1 MSKTIE
7 INDIVDANS
16 HNSAMA
22 LTASWA
28 NLFKKYALEDYEELS
43 DDPASSFNIFTH
55 LTAQGAA
62 KMMYEQEARIA
73 EANVSTA
80 ILPKS
85 LLNRLSSDEMKGI
98 FGNPA
103 STTIAFCVKKS
114 EIISNS
120 VLEDSTT
127 GLRRLVINKGLKINF
142 ESYPEF
148 TLPYNV
154 IINVKPI
161 KTTVT
166 DTNGNSSVKIEN
178 NIYAYYDMPSLE
190 NDGMRDTY
198 GINSQYIS
206 SREMR
211 FEGDT
216 YIAFFFKVYQMTR
229 TETEFYVSDPYTCD
243 TKITFSDYLV
253 GFEVYRKKVGSSG
266 WQLMTGSTEGSAIA
280 SNGYNFSYDYKRN
293 KQNFNVIFSKM
304 DDNTA
309 LTVGDTIKIITYST
323 KGSEGNIEFPYMIH
337 NINTM
342 SASYDQDLSIANQ
355 NAMLNIICLVFA
367 RDKNSS
373 GGTDQ
378 LSLEE
383 IRRRIINKNYSRQIL
398 ITSNE
403 IVNKGKENNLAIK
416 QIQHDLTTMSYRG
429 TDKITYNN
437 MVLSTGT
444 NNFYFDISKKEKLL
458 RGYNYYLIEPT
469 DVFEYNSD
477 SRRFIYKPEVDGTNP
492 ENNLEPYIEYVNKY
506 NSSSDP
512 DSIKQVVFPF
522 YIRYENTTNP
532 KINIYDM
539 CVNQIEYL
547 SFDYYDE
554 SVALDKL
561 DISFIRVERN
571 PYRGSTN
578 GSFDKDLKNTYFVSF
593 IVYTGENTLN
603 KLSEQMNNTDVTK
616 NYVNSTLLSEY
627 SKQYLTFEVNM
638 VGINNQVKYTINP
651 TKVQIVNTDTML
663 SDGYIAYQAVFTT
676 DNFISDNKQINIVGI
691 RNSGIV
697 SEDYSVTI
705 PIDTTV
711 KFEISGKFNSSENN
725 PYKKEC
731 IRYVSDSIKLVDYLT
746 DYFDTNFDIESVI
759 PGYETYEENI
769 PYKHE
774 TTEYYLNPNYDS
786 TVSEVTNPNRY
797 QYLIKRDSEG
807 NPIFVEKDGV
817 VVPEFMVKTT
827 AGDFVYNYV
836 RVSDEELEEGP
847 NEYTTYYTRKLAAEG
862 GSEYIYTE
870 VEILD
875 DYFDPDTIYY
885 KSVLQIKHYK
895 GDLKYYNRN
904 TGELVDDEAH
914 VAAANPNNRTQ
925 ALPTTYIGIIKNV
938 AWINR
943 LYMSSDEMYET
954 IREFYLDMVERI
966 GIIKNILFD
975 GGSIKLGLQTTSGV
989 SSKYKA
995 IHLSTGE
1002 SEYIKNI
1009 ALSISVNVK
1018 FKEADV
1024 DDYKKSQVISAIVKY
1039 INDLGDNNFTI
1050 DVMFDNVKATVPDI
1064 EYINIR
1070 KINSYENG
1078 EVQTILNDTTASSE
1092 ILTIGQKIAVDDS
1105 GNITFEPD
1113 VTVNVIEN

>member
-22 LTASWA
+22 LTAAWA
-28 NLFKKYALEDYEELS
+28 NTFKKYALEDYEELS

-73 EANVSTA
+73 ETNVSTA

-120 VLEDSTT
+120 VLEDSAT

-148 TLPYNV
+148 TLPYDV

-161 KTTVT
+161 RTLVT
-166 DTNGNSSVKIEN
+166 DSEGNQTSKIEN
-178 NIYAYYDMPSLE
+178 NIYAYYDMPSLA
-190 NDGMRDTY
+190 NDGMRDVY
-198 GINSQYIS
+198 GIYSQYIS

-211 FEGDT
+211 FEGNT
-216 YIAFFFKVYQMTR
+216 YVAFFFKVFQMTR

-243 TKITFSDYLV
+243 SKITFDDYLV
-253 GFEVYRKKVGSSG
+253 GFEVFRKKIGTSG
-266 WQLMTGSTEGSAIA
+266 WQLMTGSTEGTSIA

-309 LTVGDTIKIITYST
+309 LNVGDTIKIVTYST
-323 KGSEGNIEFPYMIH
+323 KGTEGNIEFPYMIY
-337 NINTM
+337 NVNTM
-342 SASYDQDLSIANQ
+342 SASYNQDLSIANQ

-367 RDKNSS
+367 RDKNST
-373 GGTDQ
+373 GGTNQ

-383 IRRRIINKNYSRQIL
+383 IRRRIINKNYSRKIL

-403 IVNKGKENNLAIK
+403 IINKGKENNLTIK

-437 MVLSTGT
+437 MILSTGT
-444 NNFYFDISKKEKLL
+444 NNFYFDLSKKEKLL

-469 DVFEYNSD
+469 DVFEYNVEN
-477 SRRFIYKPEVDGTNP
+477 RRFVYKPEVDKSNP
-492 ENNLEPYIEYVNKY
+492 ENNLEPYLEYVNKY
-506 NSSSDP
+506 NSSADP
-512 DSIKQVVFPF
+512 DSVKQVSFPF
-522 YIRYENTTNP
+522 YIRYDNTTNP

-539 CVNQIEYL
+539 CINQIEYL
-547 SFDYYDE
+547 SFDNYDE
-554 SVALDKL
+554 SVALDKV
-561 DISFIRVERN
+561 DISFIRIERN
-571 PYRGSTN
+571 PYRGSKN
-578 GSFDKDLKNTYFVSF
+578 GSFDKNLKNTYFVSF

-603 KLSEQMNNTDVTK
+603 KLAEQVNNSDPSK
-616 NYVNSTLLSEY
+616 NYVNSSVLSDY
-627 SKQYLTFEVNM
+627 DKQYLTFELNI
-638 VGINNQVKYTINP
+638 VGINNQTKYTVNP
-651 TKVQIVNTDTML
+651 TKVQIINTDTMV
-663 SDGYIAYQAVFTT
+663 SDGYIAYQAVFST
-676 DNFISDNKQINIVGI
+676 DNFVSDNKQINIIGI
-691 RNSGIV
+691 RNSGIA
-697 SEDYSVTI
+697 SEDYSVTV

-711 KFEISGKFNSSENN
+711 RFEISGKFNSSENN

-731 IRYVSDSIKLVDYLT
+731 IRYISDSVKLVDYLT
-746 DYFDTNFDIESVI
+746 DSFDVNFDIESVI
-759 PGYETYEENI
+759 PGYETYNENI
-769 PYKHE
+769 PYKYE
-774 TTEYYLNPNYDS
+774 TTEYYTNPSYNPDEDNVY
-786 TVSEVTNPNRY
+786 NPNRY
-797 QYLIKRDSEG
+797 RYLIRRDLEG
-807 NPIFVEKDGV
+807 NPIFVEKDGL
-817 VVPEFMVKTT
+817 VVPEYLVKNS

-836 RVSDEELEEGP
+836 RISSEDIENGPDE
-847 NEYTTYYTRKLAAEG
+847 NTKYYTRKLAAEG

-895 GDLKYYNRN
+895 GDLKYYNRVS
-904 TGELVDDEAH
+904 GELVDEEAH
-914 VAAANPNNRTQ
+914 IAVANPNNRTQ
-925 ALPTTYIGIIKNV
+925 ALPTSYIGIIKNV

-943 LYMSSDEMYET
+943 LYMSGDEMYET
-954 IREFYLDMVERI
+954 IREYYLDMVERI
-966 GIIKNILFD
+966 GNVKKTLFD
-975 GGSIKLGLQTTSGV
+975 GGSMKLGLQTTSGV

-1002 SEYIKNI
+1002 TEFIKNI
-1009 ALSISVNVK
+1009 ALSIGVNVK
-1018 FKEADV
+1018 FKEADI
-1024 DDYKKSQVISAIVKY
+1024 DDYKKKQVISAIVKY
-1039 INDLGDNNFTI
+1039 INELGDNNFTV
-1050 DVMFDNVKATVPDI
+1050 DAMFDNIKSSVPDI

-1070 KINSYENG
+1070 KINSYTNG
-1078 EVQTILNDTTASSE
+1078 EVQTILNDPNVSGE
-1092 ILTIGQKIAVDDS
+1092 VLTIGQKIAVDDS

>member
-22 LTASWA
+22 LTAAWA
-28 NLFKKYALEDYEELS
+28 NTFKKYALEDYEELS

-73 EANVSTA
+73 ETNVSTA

-103 STTIAFCVKKS
+103 STTIAFCIKKS

-120 VLEDSTT
+120 VLEDAST
-127 GLRRLVINKGLKINF
+127 GLRRLVINKGLKVNL

-161 KTTVT
+161 RTLVT
-166 DTNGNSSVKIEN
+166 DSEGNQTSKLEN
-178 NIYAYYDMPSLE
+178 NIYAYYDMPSLA
-190 NDGMRDTY
+190 NDGMRDIY

-211 FEGDT
+211 FEGNT
-216 YIAFFFKVYQMTR
+216 YVAFFFKVFQMTR

-243 TKITFSDYLV
+243 SKIAFDDYLV
-253 GFEVYRKKVGSSG
+253 GFEVYRKKSG
-266 WQLMTGSTEGSAIA
+266 TSNWSLMTGSPEGNAIS

-293 KQNFNVIFSKM
+293 KQNFNIVFSKM
-304 DDNTA
+304 NDNTA
-309 LTVGDTIKIITYST
+309 LNVGDSIKIITYST
-323 KGSEGNIEFPYMIH
+323 KGEEGNIEFPYMIY

-373 GGTDQ
+373 GGTNQ

-383 IRRRIINKNYSRQIL
+383 IRRRIINKNYSRKIL

-403 IVNKGKENNLAIK
+403 IINKGKEYNLAIK

-429 TDKITYNN
+429 TDKISYKN
-437 MVLSTGT
+437 MILSTGT
-444 NNFYFDISKKEKLL
+444 NNFYFDLSKKEKLL

-469 DVFEYNSD
+469 DVFEYNSENK
-477 SRRFIYKPEVDGTNP
+477 RFVYKPQVNKSNP
-492 ENNLEPYIEYVNKY
+492 ENNLEPYLEYVKKY
-506 NSSSDP
+506 NSSNNP
-512 DSIKQVVFPF
+512 DSVKQVSFPF

-539 CVNQIEYL
+539 CINQIEYL
-547 SFDYYDE
+547 SFDNYDE
-554 SVALDKL
+554 SVALDKV
-561 DISFIRVERN
+561 DISFIRIERN
-571 PYRGSTN
+571 PYRGSIN
-578 GSFDKDLKNTYFVSF
+578 GSFDKNLKNTYFVSF

-603 KLSEQMNNTDVTK
+603 KLAEQMNNEDITK
-616 NYVNSTLLSEY
+616 NYVNSSILSDY
-627 SKQYLTFEVNM
+627 NKQYLTFELTM
-638 VGINNQVKYTINP
+638 VGVNNKTRYIVNP
-651 TKVQIVNTDTML
+651 VKVQIINTETML

-676 DNFISDNKQINIVGI
+676 DNFISDTKQINLMGI
-691 RNSGIV
+691 RNAAIV

-711 KFEISGKFNSSENN
+711 KFEITGRFNSSENN
-725 PYKKEC
+725 PYNKEC
-731 IRYVSDSIKLVDYLT
+731 IRYISDNIKLVDYIT
-746 DYFDTNFDIESVI
+746 DYFDVNFDIESVI
-759 PGYETYEENI
+759 PGYEIYEENI

-774 TTEYYLNPNYDS
+774 TTEYYENPSYNPEETDVY
-786 TVSEVTNPNRY
+786 NPNRY
-797 QYLIKRDSEG
+797 KYLIKRDNEG
-807 NPIFVEKDGV
+807 NPIFVEKDGL
-817 VVPEFMVKTT
+817 VVPEYIVKFS

-836 RVSDEELEEGP
+836 RLSSEELDNGP
-847 NEYTTYYTRKLAAEG
+847 DEHVTYYTRELAAAN
-862 GSEYIYTE
+862 GSEYIYSPAT
-870 VEILD
+870 ILD
-875 DYFDPDTIYY
+875 DYFDPDVIYY
-885 KSVLQIKHYK
+885 KAVLKIKHYK
-895 GDLKYYNRN
+895 GDLKYYNRVS
-904 TGELVDDEAH
+904 GELVDDESY
-914 VAAANPNNRTQ
+914 VAVANPNNRTQ
-925 ALPTTYIGIIKNV
+925 ALPTEYVGIIKNV

-943 LYMSSDEMYET
+943 LYMSSDEMYEI
-954 IREFYLDMVERI
+954 IREHYLNMIERI
-966 GIIKNILFD
+966 SIVKKTLFD
-975 GGSIKLGLQTTSGV
+975 GGSIKLGLQITSGA
-989 SSKYKA
+989 SNKYKA
-995 IHLSTGE
+995 IHLSTGDL
-1002 SEYIKNI
+1002 EYIKNI
-1009 ALSISVNVK
+1009 ALSINIDVK
-1018 FKEADV
+1018 FKDGDE
-1024 DDYKKSQVISAIVKY
+1024 DDYKKNQIVSTIVKY
-1039 INDLGDNNFTI
+1039 INNLGDNNFTV
-1050 DVMFDNVKATVPDI
+1050 DAMFDNIKSSIPDI

-1070 KINSYENG
+1070 KINSYTNG
-1078 EVQTILNDTTASSE
+1078 EVQTILNDPNVSGE
-1092 ILTIGQKIAVDDS
+1092 VLTIGQKIAVDDS